1 MKRLILFLSMVLIIV
16 ISARAD
22 VIGVDGLY
30 FNRGESDVV
39 TLTTPPTGVY
49 SGKIHIPHEVSYGGQ
64 TYEVSYNLSSAL
76 SNSDITELSFSDG
89 FKYLGP
95 AKIIECSNLKRIS
108 VPNVEREQFAF
119 SFCDNALCAVVKD
132 DGENLRIKAEIFN
145 IYDTSG
151 KKLEPYLVNKYDRSR
166 LYAEKDGYITVP
178 ARETA
183 ASYLG
188 ILKVSGYYAVE
199 FYVDIDGNDVLV
211 RTDASYWKSGDKV
224 IVDGIR
230 YDILGDGSGAC
241 VSRDIVDCNY
251 TGDIR
256 IASTVNYNGRD
267 YPVTVIDQYAF
278 MNTDIRSVTMPS
290 TLKYIG
296 YNKINEY
303 DRDDVCY
310 SCAFSGCANLTT
322 VNLNEGL
329 ERVAQY
335 SFENCNSLK
344 SIKLPNSLKR
354 IGSGTFS
361 GCESLSS
368 INIPENV
375 EDVWSTDS
383 WFRNCTSL
391 EQIEIPDN
399 IWNLGRNMFAGCTN
413 LKTVKLG
420 KGLQSIGDRCFAGC
434 EALEDFVIPNNV
446 VCDNPFTDN
455 SRYCS
460 FEIVENEDEYIR
472 IKVTNNIRSID
483 NNRQPSIVASNIC
496 LYSYWYDNELQ
507 SYKFEK
513 TKEFFEWPA
522 DPYIVS
528 IALGHREY
536 ITVDNNNKTHYG
548 FLLIEPRSYSG
559 ITGTLARFDLTPDKT
574 SGIEDVIVD
583 GDSSTIECN
592 GPVSIYDLQGM
603 QRYHGERDA
612 MPTLPR
618 GIYIIRYT
626 NGKAEK
632 VML

>member
-1 MKRLILFLSMVLIIV
+1 MKKLILFLSMVLIIV
-16 ISARAD
+16 ISAHAD
-22 VIGVDGLY
+22 VIEVDGLY
-30 FNRGESDVV
+30 FNRGESNVV
-39 TLTTPPTGVY
+39 TLTTPPSGVY
-49 SGKIHIPHEVSYGGQ
+49 AGKIHIPHEVTYGGQ
-64 TYEVSYNLSSAL
+64 TYEVNYNLGSTL
-76 SNSDITELSFSDG
+76 SNSDITELSFGEG
-89 FKYLGP
+89 FT
-95 AKIIECSNLKRIS
+95 KINGVTTNCPKLKRIQLPS
-108 VPNVEREQFAF
+108 TLENEEIVNSFR
-119 SFCDNALCAVVKD
+119 FCDNAICAVVKD

-145 IYDTSG
+145 VYDSSG

-166 LYAEKDGYITVP
+166 LYAEKDGYIIVP
-178 ARETA
+178 ARDTA

-188 ILKVSGYYAVE
+188 IIKVSGYYAVE
-199 FYVDIDGNDVLV
+199 FYVDIDGKDVFV
-211 RTDASYWKSGDKV
+211 QTIASYWKSGDKV

-256 IASTVNYNGRD
+256 IASSVNYDGRT

-278 MNTDIRSVTMPS
+278 MNTDISSVTMPS

-296 YNKINEY
+296 YYKINEY
-303 DRDDVCY
+303 DRDDACY
-310 SCAFSGCANLTT
+310 SRAFSGCVNLTT

-329 ERVAQY
+329 ERIAQY
-335 SFENCNSLK
+335 CFENCKSLK
-344 SIKLPNSLKR
+344 SIKLPNTLKR
-354 IGSGTFS
+354 IGSGAFS

-375 EDVWSTDS
+375 EDVWPTNL

-391 EQIEIPDN
+391 EHIEIPDN
-399 IWNLGRNMFAGCTN
+399 IWNLGSNMFAGCTN

-455 SRYCS
+455 TRYCP

-472 IKVTNNIRSID
+472 IKVTNNIRFID
-483 NNRQPSIVASNIC
+483 DYRQPSIVPSGVC
-496 LYSYWYDNELQ
+496 LYSYRYEDE
-507 SYKFEK
+507 YHYTIEK
-513 TKEFFEWPA
+513 TNEFFGWPYN
-522 DPYIVS
+522 PYIV
-528 IALGHREY
+528 LGHHEY
-536 ITVDNNNKTHYG
+536 ITVGNNNNIRYG
-548 FLLIEPRSYSG
+548 YLLIETRSSG
-559 ITGTLARFDLTPDKT
+559 ITGSLARFDLTPDKT

-583 GDSSTIECN
+583 DDDSAIECN
-592 GPVSIYDLQGM
+592 GPVSVYDLQGI

-612 MPTLPR
+612 MPTLPH
-618 GIYIIRYT
+618 GIYIIRSI